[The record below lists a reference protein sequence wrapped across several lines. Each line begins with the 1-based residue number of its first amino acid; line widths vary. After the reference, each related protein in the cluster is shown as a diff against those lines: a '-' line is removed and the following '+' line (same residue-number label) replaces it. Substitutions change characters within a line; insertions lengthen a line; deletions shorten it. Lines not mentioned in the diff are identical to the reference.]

1 VRLGDREYRDEE
13 VEVDRLRRLVGVL
26 HGLRL
31 SLRLGLRPRLRLLD
45 RE

>member
-26 HGLRL
+26 DGLRL